1 MTYTVNYYS
10 LGVVN
15 TITTNSLYLPG
26 PIGATGATGADGP
39 NNITT
44 STTTDLTGFLKG
56 DGSVVSADNAVELS
70 DLADVDSSL
79 APVDNSIL
87 KYNSTS
93 STWGSSTEY
102 DKSELFT
109 LDATDIS
116 NKYVELTGTVN
127 DNQSIRVFL
136 DNIGIKVE
144 QGVDYSISGSQ
155 IFWTGYELASLLE
168 VADKLKI
175 FYI

>member
-1 MTYTVNYYS
+1 MSYTLYYYGINYNREIYYS
-10 LGVVN
+10 D
-15 TITTNSLYLPG
+15 LYLPG
-26 PIGATGATGADGP
+26 PIGATGADGP

-102 DKSELFT
+102 DKFELFT

-116 NKYVELTGTVN
+116 NKYIELTGTVN